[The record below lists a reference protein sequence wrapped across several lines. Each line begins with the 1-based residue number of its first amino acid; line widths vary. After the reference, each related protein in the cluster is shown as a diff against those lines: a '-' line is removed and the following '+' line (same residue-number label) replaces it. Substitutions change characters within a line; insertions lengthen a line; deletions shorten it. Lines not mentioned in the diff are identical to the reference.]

1 MQSNHAANICIPV
14 ALCTSGKASAMSVYV
29 AILARDGEGAS
40 LQYLCTATGLS
51 MPTVIKA
58 RDWLLQNEYLTVV
71 RGTSHRPAVYSIF
84 TKADFTKADFTKAD
98 FTKGDFTKGDFTKVD
113 FSEGPIDTIDAVT
126 DTVSSNIK
134 LQVTNSYTAGG
145 ECERGE
151 YPPWFTPLQSLDGY
165 RSKDY
170 ARTIQAFL
178 GVCEK
183 NHTDPALVVGEFC
196 SYWPLGKVRHRWND
210 PVAALRRTLQVQIN
224 KVKGRGPPNAK
235 PMTLAEEVLFERET
249 GLRASSLAADAMRDG
264 WLKKH
269 RNGGSD
275 GESL

>member
-84 TKADFTKADFTKAD
+84 TKADFTKDN
-98 FTKGDFTKGDFTKVD
+98 FTKVD
-113 FSEGPIDTIDAVT
+113 FSEGPIDTIGTVTVT
-126 DTVSSNIK
+126 DTVSSTIE

-151 YPPWFTPLQSLDGY
+151 YPPWFAPLQRLDGY

-183 NHTDPALVVGEFC
+183 NHTDPALVVDEFC
-196 SYWPLGKVRHRWND
+196 NYWPLGKVRHHWND

-224 KVKGRGPPNAK
+224 KVKGRGPPKAK
-235 PMTLAEEVLFERET
+235 PMTLAEEVLFESET
-249 GLRASSLAADAMRDG
+249 GLRASSLAADGMRDG

>member
-1 MQSNHAANICIPV
+1 VQSNHAANICIPV

-84 TKADFTKADFTKAD
+84 TKADFTK
-98 FTKGDFTKGDFTKVD
+98 GDFTKVD
-113 FSEGPIDTIDAVT
+113 FSEGPIDTIGTVTVT

-134 LQVTNSYTAGG
+134 LEVTNSYTAGG

-224 KVKGRGPPNAK
+224 KVKGRGPPKAK